1 MEWLKSI
8 KGVKK
13 LILTHGDDHSRIGFK
28 EKVINDQSFSLAI
41 NDVILP
47 KLDEEI
53 IL

>member
-8 KGVKK
+8 NGVKK

-28 EKVINDQSFSLAI
+28 EKVISELGL

-47 KLDEEI
+47 TLGEEI
-53 IL
+53 TL